1 MDETG
6 SSDESESPV
15 IELSQHLSEVSLS
28 SDADFERPMKRARFQ
43 TRMAIHQHS
52 LSSPEDHQS
61 PSQSHGADRS
71 SLPHGRLSS
80 LQGGI
85 SLSPRL
91 SAVHLSSLCTGG
103 GGGDIAV
110 ERGQGRAPASNLVQ
124 GPFPY
129 HYIFQSFHDD
139 GGETVACLAWS
150 QAHPFLDWTFRF
162 AWLPDDQTFAN
173 SFKEAKRKVSSVFIG

>member
-129 HYIFQSFHDD
+129 HFPIFQ
-139 GGETVACLAWS
+139 V
-150 QAHPFLDWTFRF
+150 TFPIF
-162 AWLPDDQTFAN
+162 QDKKSMSKYLPRLRRG
-173 SFKEAKRKVSSVFIG
+173 KKRH